1 MNRPWLLLQL
11 TCMLLLLIL
20 PAQSSLLGQ
29 IPDIPNE
36 HHCWGRFDPGAWR
49 LARIVTQSFDKDGKP
64 LGITTTMERVTLV
77 GVRRGYA
84 TLRIE
89 SVLEVGGK
97 AFESPVRTVSVG
109 FHGEEI
115 GSRTQMEDLGIENE
129 NIDGNPI
136 TCRVKQYQIRDDDQ
150 HKQVKIYYSNQVAP
164 YILRRETVIT
174 NNDVPEPAYRNNLQV
189 VALDRPHEVLDQ
201 IKSTSHLIIEK
212 KNGKSN
218 TTKTAIHALDIP
230 GEVIRYESDEKD
242 NEGHLIRQSDMELI
256 DYGYSEP
263 DDELDIT
270 RRENRRKDKR
280 RSRRRK

>member
-49 LARIVTQSFDKDGKP
+49 LACIVTQSFDKDGKP

-115 GSRTQMEDLGIENE
+115 GSRTQMEDLGIENA

-242 NEGHLIRQSDMELI
+242 NEGHPIRQSDMELI

-270 RRENRRKDKR
+270 RRQNRRKDKR

>member
-1 MNRPWLLLQL
+1 MNGPWLLLQL

-49 LARIVTQSFDKDGKP
+49 LACIVTQSFDKDGKP

-115 GSRTQMEDLGIENE
+115 GSRTQMEDLGIENA

-270 RRENRRKDKR
+270 RRQNRRKDKR

>member
-1 MNRPWLLLQL
+1 MNRPWLLLPL
-11 TCMLLLLIL
+11 VCMLLLLIL
-20 PAQSSLLGQ
+20 PAQSPLLGQ
-29 IPDIPNE
+29 IRDIPDE
-36 HHCWGRFDPGAWR
+36 HHSWGRFDSGAWR
-49 LARIVTQSFDKDGKP
+49 LARIATQSFDKDGKP
-64 LGITTTMERVTLV
+64 LGTTTTLERITLV
-77 GVRRGYA
+77 GIRRGYA

-97 AFESPVRTVSVG
+97 VFESPVRTISVG
-109 FHGEEI
+109 YHGEEI
-115 GSRTQMEDLGIENE
+115 GNRTQMEDLGTENA

-136 TCRVKQYQIRDDDQ
+136 ACRVKQYQIRDDDQ

-174 NNDVPEPAYRNNLQV
+174 SNDAPEPDYRNNLQV

-242 NEGHLIRQSDMELI
+242 NKGHLIRQSSMELI

-263 DDELDIT
+263 DDEFDIT
-270 RRENRRKDKR
+270 RRHSRRKDKR

>member
-115 GSRTQMEDLGIENE
+115 GSRTQMEDLGIENA

-201 IKSTSHLIIEK
+201 IKPTSHLIIEK

>member
-1 MNRPWLLLQL
+1 MNRSWLLLPL
-11 TCMLLLLIL
+11 VCMLLLLIL
-20 PAQSSLLGQ
+20 PAQSPLLGQ
-29 IPDIPNE
+29 IRDIPNE

-64 LGITTTMERVTLV
+64 LGTTTTMERVTLV

-109 FHGEEI
+109 YHGEEI
-115 GSRTQMEDLGIENE
+115 GNRTQMEDLGTENA

-136 TCRVKQYQIRDDDQ
+136 ACRVKQYQIRDDDQ

-174 NNDVPEPAYRNNLQV
+174 SNDAPEPDYRNNLQV

-242 NEGHLIRQSDMELI
+242 NKGHLIRQSSMELI

-263 DDELDIT
+263 DDEFDIT
-270 RRENRRKDKR
+270 RRHSRRKDKR